1 MYANEEDIPLIS
13 SSTVPIKKKGEAWKF
28 LMGFVT
34 LSAIGLLVVSLN
46 GGISKSTSPSAIAA
60 ALTEER
66 VKMSKAGTL
75 QYTSL
80 NEGETRRLF
89 SEYIGNFGKQVCAI
103 LNLNFLSKF

>member
-13 SSTVPIKKKGEAWKF
+13 SSTVPIKKKGIAWKF
-28 LMGFVT
+28 VMGSVT

-46 GGISKSTSPSAIAA
+46 GGMSKSTSPSAIAA
-60 ALTEER
+60 ALAEER

-80 NEGETRRLF
+80 NEGERKQLF
-89 SEYIGNFGKQVCAI
+89 NDYIGNFGKQVCGV
-103 LNLNFLSKF
+103 LNLYF